1 MEPKD
6 NITKLPQS
14 SDDEMAKQLAA
25 QVKEQK
31 DKAKAIVD
39 KNDFVLVLAFKA
51 TGEEQSPISFTDM
64 VITSTTPQLPLLP
77 ILAASSETLNEQFNR
92 EIDGLKKNFAA
103 NAKAKR

>member
-6 NITKLPQS
+6 NITTLPQPS
-14 SDDEMAKQLAA
+14 KEEMEKQLAA

-31 DKAKAIVD
+31 DKAKAIID
-39 KNDFVLVLAFKA
+39 ENDFVLVISFKA
-51 TGEEQSPISFTDM
+51 TGEEQSPILFTNM
-64 VITSTTPQLPLLP
+64 TVTSTTPQLPLLP
-77 ILAASSETLNEQFNR
+77 ILAASSEMLNDNFNR